1 MNESLIFYILL
12 FKYLK
17 LWKTNWLMRIKK
29 NIIFRNSITDWV
41 VKYMCQ
47 FFTHNSS
54 CLLGYSDTKRQGK
67 KEGKDTFCFGN
78 VGYVLHL
85 SSVEYILFLLY
96 CQIRHL
102 YFEKKKWVSKRPK
115 MSQGKIGSKHPQE
128 LVTITDQDI
137 ISRILILRYLHHQV

>member
-1 MNESLIFYILL
+1 
-12 FKYLK
+12 
-17 LWKTNWLMRIKK
+17 
-29 NIIFRNSITDWV
+29 
-41 VKYMCQ
+41 MCQ

-78 VGYVLHL
+78 VGYVLHF

-102 YFEKKKWVSKRPK
+102 YFEKKKMSFQETKNEPRQDWQQTSTGVGHHHRPGYYFPNSDFK
-115 MSQGKIGSKHPQE
+115 VFTPSSIMLFG
-128 LVTITDQDI
+128 
-137 ISRILILRYLHHQV
+137 LIVIRNNTPDVGINADD